1 MDIYLKK
8 KKLMTLGLERH
19 GLKISIVNQINV
31 TSRQCVQETAYAVKV
46 TTAPG
51 RLKDSFRYL
60 FRLW

>member
-1 MDIYLKK
+1 
-8 KKLMTLGLERH
+8 MTLGLERH